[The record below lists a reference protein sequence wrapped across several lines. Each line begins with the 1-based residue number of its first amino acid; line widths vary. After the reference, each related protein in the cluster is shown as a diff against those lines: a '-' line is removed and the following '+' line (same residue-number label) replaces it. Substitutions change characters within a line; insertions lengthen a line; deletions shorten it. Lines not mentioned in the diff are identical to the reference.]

1 MNSLVDEMNESRIH
15 SSKSQINTHTHTH
28 NAETAGDFNS
38 LVTAIR
44 LF

>member
-15 SSKSQINTHTHTH
+15 SSKNKINTT
-28 NAETAGDFNS
+28 NCAQTAGDFNS
-38 LVTAIR
+38 LVTALR